1 MEDGISRQEQA
12 LACAICHRILCSRD
26 GRCGIGC
33 FRCQA
38 AFIAVSCNLPCLIS
52 RRPLPV
58 GRLHQMVK
66 WRGRPPS
73 RLTDVKTPS
82 VDGLKGHHCMEVIM
96 VPRKPSFLELSI
108 LVLLL
113 QPWSAV
119 AQPQP
124 GWDWPG
130 PWHMGAGWW
139 GFWWIFPILMF
150 GLMIFLCA
158 FFIFRGVK
166 SQPCWKFVSG
176 MRSSRRA
183 LCARRD
189 VHSGAREA
197 ARVA

>member
-1 MEDGISRQEQA
+1 
-12 LACAICHRILCSRD
+12 
-26 GRCGIGC
+26 
-33 FRCQA
+33 
-38 AFIAVSCNLPCLIS
+38 
-52 RRPLPV
+52 
-58 GRLHQMVK
+58 
-66 WRGRPPS
+66 
-73 RLTDVKTPS
+73 
-82 VDGLKGHHCMEVIM
+82 M

-158 FFIFRGVK
+158 FFIFRGPWNHGDRHRDTTT
-166 SQPCWKFVSG
+166 S
-176 MRSSRRA
+176 A
-183 LCARRD
+183 LTLLNERFAKGDISKEEFEEKKTILARR
-189 VHSGAREA
+189 V
-197 ARVA
+197 